1 MKSSLSWIKQYVPD
15 LDVTAQEYADAMT
28 LSGTKVEE
36 YQDLADGLDK
46 IVIGRIL
53 TVEKHPDADKLVVCQ
68 VDVGDETAI
77 QIVTGAPN
85 VAEGA
90 LVPVVLDGGSV
101 AGGHD
106 GKARVPGGIKIK
118 AGKLRGVESAGM
130 ICAIEELGS
139 SRDVFP
145 DAPEYGIYIFPED
158 ADVKPGDDA
167 VKALGLD
174 DIVFEYE
181 ITSNRVDCYSIIGI
195 AREAAVTFDKE
206 FKLPSVA
213 PTGND
218 ENAAD
223 LISVEVENEQL
234 CRRFVARVVKDVK
247 VAPSPDWMKKCLR
260 SMGIRP
266 INNLVDITNYVMLE
280 YGQPMHAYD
289 LKHIAGNK
297 IVVKTARDGDK
308 FVTLDGQERDLFD
321 DSLMICDGEKPVG
334 LAGIMGGENSM
345 ITDDVQDMLLE
356 AACFDGTNVR
366 QTSHKIGLRTDAST
380 MFEKGLDPQN
390 AKAAMER
397 ACSLIEEFGAGT
409 VVGGAVDVYPHP
421 VECRLITFEPDAI
434 NRMLGLDLSADEML
448 AIFYKLDLLYNAET
462 NEVIIP
468 SFRQDLKETADLA
481 EEVARFYGYDKIPT
495 TLPSGESLMGGLH
508 FGDIVKERLMDAAVS
523 CGYSQGY
530 MYSFE
535 SPKAFDMLGIPAD
548 SELRRTVV
556 ISNPLGEDY
565 SIMRTQTVNG
575 MLTSLSTNFNRRIPA
590 AKLFEAGNV
599 YLPHDIP
606 ITELPD
612 EKMMLTLGSYNSGD
626 FYHTKGDVESIL
638 KQIGMKDE
646 FEYVPDPAITYL
658 HPGKSARI
666 LYHKKEIGLLGEVHP
681 TVAERYSIGKRTYIA
696 VLDLSVITGMAK
708 FEPKYKP
715 LAKFPATLRDL
726 SFVVPESVLA
736 GEISATIKRAAGRT
750 LESCSLF
757 DLYQGDQIEKGY
769 KSMAYTLT
777 FRASDHTLK
786 DEEVSGIID
795 KVLKK
800 LEEKG
805 ITLREI

>member
-1 MKSSLSWIKQYVPD
+1 
-15 LDVTAQEYADAMT
+15 
-28 LSGTKVEE
+28 
-36 YQDLADGLDK
+36 
-46 IVIGRIL
+46 
-53 TVEKHPDADKLVVCQ
+53 
-68 VDVGDETAI
+68 
-77 QIVTGAPN
+77 
-85 VAEGA
+85 
-90 LVPVVLDGGSV
+90 
-101 AGGHD
+101 
-106 GKARVPGGIKIK
+106 
-118 AGKLRGVESAGM
+118 M

-145 DAPEYGIYIFPED
+145 DAPEYGIYIFSED

-297 IVVKTARDGDK
+297 IVVKTAHDGDK

>member
-1 MKSSLSWIKQYVPD
+1 
-15 LDVTAQEYADAMT
+15 
-28 LSGTKVEE
+28 
-36 YQDLADGLDK
+36 
-46 IVIGRIL
+46 
-53 TVEKHPDADKLVVCQ
+53 
-68 VDVGDETAI
+68 
-77 QIVTGAPN
+77 
-85 VAEGA
+85 
-90 LVPVVLDGGSV
+90 
-101 AGGHD
+101 
-106 GKARVPGGIKIK
+106 
-118 AGKLRGVESAGM
+118 
-130 ICAIEELGS
+130 
-139 SRDVFP
+139 
-145 DAPEYGIYIFPED
+145 
-158 ADVKPGDDA
+158 
-167 VKALGLD
+167 
-174 DIVFEYE
+174 
-181 ITSNRVDCYSIIGI
+181 
-195 AREAAVTFDKE
+195 
-206 FKLPSVA
+206 
-213 PTGND
+213 
-218 ENAAD
+218 
-223 LISVEVENEQL
+223 
-234 CRRFVARVVKDVK
+234 
-247 VAPSPDWMKKCLR
+247 
-260 SMGIRP
+260 
-266 INNLVDITNYVMLE
+266 
-280 YGQPMHAYD
+280 
-289 LKHIAGNK
+289 
-297 IVVKTARDGDK
+297 
-308 FVTLDGQERDLFD
+308 
-321 DSLMICDGEKPVG
+321 
-334 LAGIMGGENSM
+334 MGGENSM

>member
-1 MKSSLSWIKQYVPD
+1 
-15 LDVTAQEYADAMT
+15 
-28 LSGTKVEE
+28 
-36 YQDLADGLDK
+36 
-46 IVIGRIL
+46 
-53 TVEKHPDADKLVVCQ
+53 
-68 VDVGDETAI
+68 
-77 QIVTGAPN
+77 
-85 VAEGA
+85 
-90 LVPVVLDGGSV
+90 
-101 AGGHD
+101 
-106 GKARVPGGIKIK
+106 
-118 AGKLRGVESAGM
+118 
-130 ICAIEELGS
+130 
-139 SRDVFP
+139 
-145 DAPEYGIYIFPED
+145 
-158 ADVKPGDDA
+158 
-167 VKALGLD
+167 
-174 DIVFEYE
+174 
-181 ITSNRVDCYSIIGI
+181 
-195 AREAAVTFDKE
+195 
-206 FKLPSVA
+206 
-213 PTGND
+213 
-218 ENAAD
+218 
-223 LISVEVENEQL
+223 
-234 CRRFVARVVKDVK
+234 
-247 VAPSPDWMKKCLR
+247 
-260 SMGIRP
+260 MGIRP

-297 IVVKTARDGDK
+297 IVVKTAHDGDK

>member
-1 MKSSLSWIKQYVPD
+1 MKSSLSWIKDYVPD
-15 LDVTAQEYADAMT
+15 LDVTAREYADAMT

-36 YQDLADGLDK
+36 FEELDDGLDK
-46 IVIGRIL
+46 VVVGKVL
-53 TVEKHPDADKLVVCQ
+53 SVEKHPDADKLVVCM
-68 VDVGDETAI
+68 VDVGEAEPI

-85 VAEGA
+85 VVSDVM
-90 LVPVVLDGGSV
+90 VPVVLDGGSV

-106 GKARVPGGIKIK
+106 GSKRVPGGIKIK
-118 AGKLRGVESAGM
+118 AGKLRGVQSDGM

-145 DAPEYGIYIFPED
+145 DAPEYGIYIFPEE
-158 ADVKPGDDA
+158 ADIKPGDDA
-167 VKALGLD
+167 IEALGLHD
-174 DIVFEYE
+174 TVVEYE

-195 AREAAVTFDKE
+195 AREAAATFDKK
-206 FKLPSVA
+206 FNLPAVN

-223 LISVEVENEQL
+223 YISVEVQDEKL

-247 VAPSPDWMKKCLR
+247 VAPSPDWMKKRLR

-266 INNLVDITNYVMLE
+266 INNLVDITNFVMLE

-289 LKHIAGNK
+289 LEHIAGRK
-297 IVVKTARDGDK
+297 IVVKTANDGDE
-308 FVTLDGQERDLFD
+308 FVTLDGQVRPLFD

-345 ITDDVQDMLLE
+345 ITDDVKDMLLE

-366 QTSHKIGLRTDAST
+366 QTSHKVGLRTDAST

-409 VVGGAVDVYPHP
+409 VVGGEVDVYPEP
-421 VECRLITFEPDAI
+421 VEFKLIKFEPDEI
-434 NRMLGLDLSADEML
+434 NTMLGLDLSADEML
-448 AIFYKLDLLYNAET
+448 DIFRKLDLLYNSST
-462 NEVIIP
+462 NEVMIP
-468 SFRQDLKETADLA
+468 SFRQDLNETADLA

-495 TLPSGESLMGGLH
+495 TLPTGQSMMGGLP
-508 FGDIVKERLMDAAVS
+508 FDIMVSDTLKDAAVS

-535 SPKAFDMLGIPAD
+535 SPKAFDLLGIPED
-548 SELRRTVV
+548 SDLRKTVV

-565 SIMRTQTVNG
+565 SVMRTQTVNG
-575 MLTSLSTNFNRRIPA
+575 MLTSLATNFNRRIPK
-590 AKLFEAGNV
+590 AKLFETGNI
-599 YLPHDIP
+599 YLPHQVP

-612 EKMMLTLGSYNSGD
+612 EKMMLTLGSYQAGD
-626 FYHTKGDVESIL
+626 FYNLKGDVECIL
-638 KQIGMKDE
+638 RQIGMKDE
-646 FEYVPDPAITYL
+646 FEYVPDEEVSYM
-658 HPGKSARI
+658 HPGKCAHI

-681 TVAERYSIGKRTYIA
+681 TVCERYGIGKRTYLA
-696 VLDLSVITGMAK
+696 VIDLSVVTGMAK
-708 FEPKYKP
+708 FEPKFKP

-726 SFVVPESVLA
+726 SLVVPEDVMA
-736 GEISATIKRAAGRT
+736 GDIAFTIRKAAGRT
-750 LESCSLF
+750 LESCELF
-757 DLYQGDQIEKGY
+757 DLYQGDQIEAGY

-777 FRASDHTLK
+777 FRAPDRTLK
-786 DEEVSGIID
+786 DEEVGASID

-800 LEEKG
+800 LEAKG
-805 ITLREI
+805 IKLR

>member
-1 MKSSLSWIKQYVPD
+1 
-15 LDVTAQEYADAMT
+15 
-28 LSGTKVEE
+28 
-36 YQDLADGLDK
+36 
-46 IVIGRIL
+46 
-53 TVEKHPDADKLVVCQ
+53 
-68 VDVGDETAI
+68 
-77 QIVTGAPN
+77 
-85 VAEGA
+85 
-90 LVPVVLDGGSV
+90 
-101 AGGHD
+101 
-106 GKARVPGGIKIK
+106 
-118 AGKLRGVESAGM
+118 
-130 ICAIEELGS
+130 
-139 SRDVFP
+139 
-145 DAPEYGIYIFPED
+145 
-158 ADVKPGDDA
+158 
-167 VKALGLD
+167 
-174 DIVFEYE
+174 
-181 ITSNRVDCYSIIGI
+181 
-195 AREAAVTFDKE
+195 
-206 FKLPSVA
+206 
-213 PTGND
+213 
-218 ENAAD
+218 
-223 LISVEVENEQL
+223 
-234 CRRFVARVVKDVK
+234 
-247 VAPSPDWMKKCLR
+247 
-260 SMGIRP
+260 
-266 INNLVDITNYVMLE
+266 
-280 YGQPMHAYD
+280 
-289 LKHIAGNK
+289 
-297 IVVKTARDGDK
+297 
-308 FVTLDGQERDLFD
+308 
-321 DSLMICDGEKPVG
+321 
-334 LAGIMGGENSM
+334 
-345 ITDDVQDMLLE
+345 
-356 AACFDGTNVR
+356 
-366 QTSHKIGLRTDAST
+366 
-380 MFEKGLDPQN
+380 
-390 AKAAMER
+390 
-397 ACSLIEEFGAGT
+397 
-409 VVGGAVDVYPHP
+409 
-421 VECRLITFEPDAI
+421 
-434 NRMLGLDLSADEML
+434 
-448 AIFYKLDLLYNAET
+448 
-462 NEVIIP
+462 
-468 SFRQDLKETADLA
+468 
-481 EEVARFYGYDKIPT
+481 
-495 TLPSGESLMGGLH
+495 
-508 FGDIVKERLMDAAVS
+508 MDAAVS

-681 TVAERYSIGKRTYIA
+681 TVAERYSIGKRAYIA

>member
-1 MKSSLSWIKQYVPD
+1 MEFKKMDEIQKRILMEVADLHSVPEGAFNIRSDGQLAGRANSANIEITSKENGKGIDIRIKD
-15 LDVTAQEYADAMT
+15 
-28 LSGTKVEE
+28 GTKNESVHIPVILSKSGLHDVVYNDFYVGENCDVIIVAGCGISNCGGMDSEHDGIHRFFVEKNARVK
-36 YQDLADGLDK
+36 Y
-46 IVIGRIL
+46 
-53 TVEKHPDADKLVVCQ
+53 VEKHYGEGDGTGKRILNPVTEVYMKEGSHVEMEMVQ
-68 VDVGDETAI
+68 IKGVDSTDRST
-77 QIVTGAPN
+77 
-85 VAEGA
+85 VA
-90 LVPVVLDGGSV
+90 
-101 AGGHD
+101 
-106 GKARVPGGIKIK
+106 
-118 AGKLRGVESAGM
+118 
-130 ICAIEELGS
+130 
-139 SRDVFP
+139 
-145 DAPEYGIYIFPED
+145 
-158 ADVKPGDDA
+158 
-167 VKALGLD
+167 
-174 DIVFEYE
+174 
-181 ITSNRVDCYSIIGI
+181 
-195 AREAAVTFDKE
+195 
-206 FKLPSVA
+206 
-213 PTGND
+213 
-218 ENAAD
+218 
-223 LISVEVENEQL
+223 
-234 CRRFVARVVKDVK
+234 K
-247 VAPSPDWMKKCLR
+247 VAAGAS
-260 SMGIRP
+260 
-266 INNLVDITNYVMLE
+266 LV
-280 YGQPMHAYD
+280 
-289 LKHIAGNK
+289 
-297 IVVKTARDGDK
+297 
-308 FVTLDGQERDLFD
+308 
-321 DSLMICDGEKPVG
+321 
-334 LAGIMGGENSM
+334 
-345 ITDDVQDMLLE
+345 
-356 AACFDGTNVR
+356 
-366 QTSHKIGLRTDAST
+366 
-380 MFEKGLDPQN
+380 
-390 AKAAMER
+390 
-397 ACSLIEEFGAGT
+397 
-409 VVGGAVDVYPHP
+409 
-421 VECRLITFEPDAI
+421 
-434 NRMLGLDLSADEML
+434 
-448 AIFYKLDLLYNAET
+448 
-462 NEVIIP
+462 
-468 SFRQDLKETADLA
+468 
-481 EEVARFYGYDKIPT
+481 
-495 TLPSGESLMGGLH
+495 
-508 FGDIVKERLMDAAVS
+508 VKERLMDAAVS